1 MSNSSDELFRQ
12 HGKLYKVKLPQVDCR
27 KRWSLSSTENDFD
40 DEDAGLTQ
48 TDSSLLDKAEGSSSS
63 YANHLQDRTKDR
75 HQLLCASSISL
86 PEVCA
91 KRESFSNVQNSLSDG
106 GGDLE
111 AEEES
116 YYNEVLIVAKP
127 VYSNL
132 MSVSTQGNALPQ
144 VSVDRGESRSR
155 GGQGEEDSEVEEK
168 TTTRNAVETTG
179 SVKESGEYCNL
190 EILKNAKT
198 DSLRSE
204 LEITVGRESDHLYY
218 NLRGKDRFN
227 NLEDF
232 LELRAAANSQPKAL
246 DSEVRDLDSQNKEHQ
261 YYNLHSSLPVFP
273 EGASVLTKTHSSWK
287 SKKPSKKPAII
298 ARRQQTS
305 SNPLKFARNPTNVV
319 VAKAKPVP
327 PVKRKKMEKNS
338 KSLLDTSRE
347 GSRDQL
353 AKAPLIAVKSQ
364 PLQVSPKP
372 KSDAKLPQ
380 AQKLP
385 SSIVKSEFTA
395 GSKKSGE
402 ILDTGSPKM
411 GHLMLVSSKEAQ
423 RQHKLLVK
431 SVSSQILRPKVCK
444 TPLLPPTHKK
454 KVDSSG
460 GRNGVNLASTSGH
473 LGLLEDAKDNTTNVE
488 ESEKE
493 LVYDYIDSNHA
504 RYYVGI
510 SSQ

>member
-1 MSNSSDELFRQ
+1 M
-12 HGKLYKVKLPQVDCR
+12 KLPQVDCR

-40 DEDAGLTQ
+40 DEGAGLTQ
-48 TDSSLLDKAEGSSSS
+48 TKVLYSSLIDRAEGSSSS
-63 YANHLQDRTKDR
+63 YANHLQDRR

-111 AEEES
+111 AEEEEEEEN

-132 MSVSTQGNALPQ
+132 LSVSTQGNALPQ
-144 VSVDRGESRSR
+144 VPVDRGESRSR

-168 TTTRNAVETTG
+168 TTTRNAVETTE

-190 EILKNAKT
+190 EILKETENAKT
-198 DSLRSE
+198 DSE

-232 LELRAAANSQPKAL
+232 LELRAAAYSQPKAL
-246 DSEVRDLDSQNKEHQ
+246 DSGVRDLDSQNKEHQ
-261 YYNLHSSLPVFP
+261 YYNLCSSLPVFPEKP
-273 EGASVLTKTHSSWK
+273 EGASVLTKTHSSRK
-287 SKKPSKKPAII
+287 SKKPNKKPAII

-305 SNPLKFARNPTNVV
+305 SNPLKFAQNPTNVV

-327 PVKRKKMEKNS
+327 PVKRKKM
-338 KSLLDTSRE
+338 LDTSRE

-353 AKAPLIAVKSQ
+353 AKAPSIAVKSQ
-364 PLQVSPKP
+364 PLQVSPKS

-385 SSIVKSEFTA
+385 SSESLIVKSKFTA

-402 ILDTGSPKM
+402 ILDTGPPKKLSL
-411 GHLMLVSSKEAQ
+411 GHHMLVSSKEAQ
-423 RQHKLLVK
+423 RQHKPLVK

-454 KVDSSG
+454 KVDSSD
-460 GRNGVNLASTSGH
+460 GVNLASTSGH
-473 LGLLEDAKDNTTNVE
+473 LGLLEDAKDNTTNVK

-510 SSQ
+510 SSR

>member
-1 MSNSSDELFRQ
+1 M
-12 HGKLYKVKLPQVDCR
+12 KLPQVDCR

-48 TDSSLLDKAEGSSSS
+48 TKVLYSSLLDRAEGSSSS
-63 YANHLQDRTKDR
+63 YYANHLQDRTKDR

-111 AEEES
+111 AEEEEEEES

-132 MSVSTQGNALPQ
+132 LSVSTQGNALPQ
-144 VSVDRGESRSR
+144 VPVDRGESRSR

-190 EILKNAKT
+190 EILKETENAKT

-227 NLEDF
+227 SLEDF

-261 YYNLHSSLPVFP
+261 YYNLICSSLPVFPEKP
-273 EGASVLTKTHSSWK
+273 EGASVLTKTHSSRK
-287 SKKPSKKPAII
+287 SKKPNKKPAII

-305 SNPLKFARNPTNVV
+305 SNPLKF
-319 VAKAKPVP
+319 
-327 PVKRKKMEKNS
+327 E
-338 KSLLDTSRE
+338 
-347 GSRDQL
+347 
-353 AKAPLIAVKSQ
+353 
-364 PLQVSPKP
+364 
-372 KSDAKLPQ
+372 
-380 AQKLP
+380 
-385 SSIVKSEFTA
+385 
-395 GSKKSGE
+395 
-402 ILDTGSPKM
+402 
-411 GHLMLVSSKEAQ
+411 
-423 RQHKLLVK
+423 
-431 SVSSQILRPKVCK
+431 K
-444 TPLLPPTHKK
+444 TPMW
-454 KVDSSG
+454 
-460 GRNGVNLASTSGH
+460 
-473 LGLLEDAKDNTTNVE
+473 
-488 ESEKE
+488 
-493 LVYDYIDSNHA
+493 
-504 RYYVGI
+504 
-510 SSQ
+510 